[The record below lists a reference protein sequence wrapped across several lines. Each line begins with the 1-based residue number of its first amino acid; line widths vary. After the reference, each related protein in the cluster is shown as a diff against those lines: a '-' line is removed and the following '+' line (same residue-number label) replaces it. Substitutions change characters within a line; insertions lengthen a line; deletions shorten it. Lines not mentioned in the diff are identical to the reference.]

1 MLTKPQKT
9 QWEKDEYSAKTL
21 LTQRLLDST
30 VMEIHLK
37 TTVKMRWDVD
47 VKEYM
52 VKGVY
57 AQTEVRVKFLNSR
70 CSEKGNAMEFLR
82 GCN

>member
-1 MLTKPQKT
+1 
-9 QWEKDEYSAKTL
+9 
-21 LTQRLLDST
+21 
-30 VMEIHLK
+30 MEIHLK

-70 CSEKGNAMEFLR
+70 CSEKENAKEFLR
-82 GCN
+82 ACN